1 MLLRCNLKCDGGDG
15 FDLVLSRC
23 NLNYDGD
30 NGLDLE
36 GDRIYCEFKHIR
48 CITFLLLVC
57 SL

>member
-1 MLLRCNLKCDGGDG
+1 MLLRCNLKSDGGNG

-23 NLNYDGD
+23 NLNHNGD
-30 NGLDLE
+30 DGLDLE
-36 GDRIYCEFKHIR
+36 GDIIYCEFKHTR